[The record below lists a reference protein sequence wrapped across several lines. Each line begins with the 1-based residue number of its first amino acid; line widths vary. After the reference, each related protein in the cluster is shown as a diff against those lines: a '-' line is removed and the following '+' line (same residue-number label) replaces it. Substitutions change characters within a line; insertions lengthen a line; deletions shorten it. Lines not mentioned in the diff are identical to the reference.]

1 MEAFQSA
8 VVVTRQTGNGIEFHW
23 RRPALAVVGGGG
35 KHQIGRAERELR
47 PAYVEVPAVRTA
59 RGVGHDPRF
68 VFKWNRRR
76 GVVRDHRESICFPRA
91 STVKRPPDED
101 SVAGG
106 SLGPVVF
113 RAELVEGDITKNG
126 MTRRVKSYGDG
137 AGSLVL
143 PGRCTRGGCPGFAAV
158 PLLPC
163 AGVRRPRH
171 DNLFRISCIHGNAR
185 LAVAARLPWATYKI

>member
-23 RRPALAVVGGGG
+23 RRPALAVVGGAG
-35 KHQIGRAERELR
+35 KHQIGRAESELGR
-47 PAYVEVPAVRTA
+47 DYVEVRAVRTA
-59 RGVGHDPRF
+59 RGVGYDPRF
-68 VFKWNRRR
+68 VFKGNRRR

-106 SLGPVVF
+106 SLRPVVF

-126 MTRRVKSYGDG
+126 MTRRVKSYGDV

-143 PGRCTRGGCPGFAAV
+143 PGRCTGGRCPALAAV
-158 PLLPC
+158 RP
-163 AGVRRPRH
+163 VRRAGSHLPR
-171 DNLFRISCIHGNAR
+171 D
-185 LAVAARLPWATYKI
+185 